1 MAGKKQPGRFTIQFS
16 PADPQQR
23 QVIELLNQ
31 QGRRKAV
38 FLTAAVLS
46 YCGKSAPP
54 SVSLPQQLDLTTIEQ
69 AVRKVL
75 QEVSEPNTQQR
86 QMQESGTARPSSK
99 NEQTIEAPSAATELP
114 EDVLGTISDMIDVFR
129 R

>member
-46 YCGKSAPP
+46 YCGKSAFPLEP
-54 SVSLPQQLDLTTIEQ
+54 FAQQFDLAAIEQ
-69 AVRKVL
+69 VVRKVL
-75 QEVSEPNTQQR
+75 R
-86 QMQESGTARPSSK
+86 
-99 NEQTIEAPSAATELP
+99 EAPGAESSSGQVLRDTSVPLQADQTQP
-114 EDVLGTISDMIDVFR
+114 IEDQNMPDDVMNSISEMIDLFR
-129 R
+129 K

>member
-46 YCGKSAPP
+46 YCGKSTPP
-54 SVSLPQQLDLTTIEQ
+54 SGSLPQQLDLTTIEQ
-69 AVRKVL
+69 VVRKVL
-75 QEVSEPNTQQR
+75 QEINLSEQKENTER
-86 QMQESGTARPSSK
+86 SNSTRAEKSRSTLPCEDS
-99 NEQTIEAPSAATELP
+99 ELTEDLMNS
-114 EDVLGTISDMIDVFR
+114 ISEMIDAFR
-129 R
+129 S